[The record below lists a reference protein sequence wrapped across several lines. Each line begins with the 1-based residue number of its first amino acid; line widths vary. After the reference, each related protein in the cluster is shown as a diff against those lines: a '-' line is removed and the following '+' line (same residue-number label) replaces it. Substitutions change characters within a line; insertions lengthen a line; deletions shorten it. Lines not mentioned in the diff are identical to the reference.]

1 LRTIRE
7 LMILALEREASDLHL
22 VAGTPPCLRIH
33 GAIHFLEDEPLQGD
47 QIREMVQEILSPA
60 QVKRLESELE
70 LELSYTEP
78 SLGRFRVALFFERA
92 NLAAAFRVVPLKVR
106 SVHDL
111 NLPLVVHDLAR
122 RQAGLLLIAGATGQ
136 GKTTTMNAM
145 IDLINSERRARIIT
159 IEDPIEFVHR
169 HRRSVILQRE
179 VESDTHSFN
188 RALISA
194 LRQDPNVICVGEMRD
209 LETIGTALTAAET
222 GHLVISTL
230 HTQSAS
236 QTMDRIIDVFPGHQ
250 QNQVRL
256 QLANSLQGVICQKLL
271 PRVAGD
277 GRILAFEIMIATPAV
292 RHLIRE
298 GKMEQI
304 HNVLVT
310 GKEQG
315 MIPMDHCIR
324 LHYERG
330 LISYDVA
337 VSNALDP
344 ESFRS
349 LRVTR
354 ESETPGPLTS
364 LPGS

>member
-1 LRTIRE
+1 MHTLRE
-7 LMILALEREASDLHL
+7 LMERALEQEASDLHL
-22 VAGTPPCLRIH
+22 VVGTPPCLRVH
-33 GAIHFLEDEPLQGD
+33 GAIQFLEGEPLTAQ
-47 QIREMVQEILSPA
+47 QIRDMVREILTPA
-60 QVKRLESELE
+60 QAQRLDADLE
-70 LELSYTEP
+70 LEFSYSEP
-78 SLGRFRVALFFERA
+78 SLGRFRAALFFERA
-92 NLAAAFRVVPLKVR
+92 NLAAAFRVVPLRVR
-106 SVHDL
+106 SVHEL
-111 NLPLVVHDLAR
+111 KLPPAVVDLAR
-122 RQAGLLLIAGATGQ
+122 RTAGLVLIAGATGQ

-169 HRRSVILQRE
+169 HRRSIVLQRE

-188 RALISA
+188 RALVGA

-250 QNQVRL
+250 QNQVRM

-277 GRILAFEIMIATPAV
+277 GRVLAFEVMMATPAV

-315 MIPMDHCIR
+315 
-324 LHYERG
+324 
-330 LISYDVA
+330 YDA
-337 VSNALDP
+337 A
-344 ESFRS
+344 
-349 LRVTR
+349 
-354 ESETPGPLTS
+354 GPLHQDPVRARPDQ
-364 LPGS
+364 L

>member
-1 LRTIRE
+1 MRTIRE
-7 LMILALEREASDLHL
+7 LMTLALEREASDLHL

-33 GAIHFLEDEPLQGD
+33 GAIHFLEDGLLGGE
-47 QIREMVQEILSPA
+47 QIRSMVQEILTPA
-60 QVKRLESELE
+60 QLERLDTELE
-70 LELSYTEP
+70 LEFSYSEP
-78 SLGRFRVALFFERA
+78 ALGRFRAALFFERA
-92 NLAAAFRVVPLKVR
+92 NMAAAFRVVPLKVR

-111 NLPLVVHDLAR
+111 KLPTAVHDLAR
-122 RQAGLLLIAGATGQ
+122 RQAGLVLIAGATGQ

-145 IDLINSERRARIIT
+145 IDLINSERRSRIIT

-179 VESDTHSFN
+179 VESDTRSFN

-230 HTQSAS
+230 HTQSAA

-250 QNQVRL
+250 QNQVRM
-256 QLANSLQGVICQKLL
+256 QLASSLQGVVCQKLL

-277 GRILAFEIMIATPAV
+277 GRILAFEIMVANPAV
-292 RHLIRE
+292 RHLVRE

-310 GKEQG
+310 GKDQG

-324 LHYERG
+324 LQYERG
-330 LISYDVA
+330 LISYDTA
-337 VSNALDP
+337 LSNALDP

-354 ESETPGPLTS
+354 E
-364 LPGS
+364 PGSFGI

>member
-1 LRTIRE
+1 MHTLRE
-7 LMILALEREASDLHL
+7 LMERALEQEASDLHL
-22 VAGTPPCLRIH
+22 VVGTPPCLRVH
-33 GAIHFLEDEPLQGD
+33 GAIQFLEGEPLTAQ
-47 QIREMVQEILSPA
+47 QIRDMVREILTPA
-60 QVKRLESELE
+60 QAQRLDADLE
-70 LELSYTEP
+70 LEFSYSEP
-78 SLGRFRVALFFERA
+78 SLGRFRAALFFERA
-92 NLAAAFRVVPLKVR
+92 NLAAAFRVVPLRVR
-106 SVHDL
+106 SVHEL
-111 NLPLVVHDLAR
+111 KLPPAVVDLAR
-122 RQAGLLLIAGATGQ
+122 RTAGLVLIAGATGQ

-169 HRRSVILQRE
+169 HRRSIVLQRE

-188 RALISA
+188 RALVGA

-250 QNQVRL
+250 QNQVRM

-277 GRILAFEIMIATPAV
+277 GRVLAFEVMMATPAV

-315 MIPMDHCIR
+315 MMPLDHCIR
-324 LHYERG
+324 IQYERG
-330 LISYDVA
+330 LISYDTA
-337 VSNALDP
+337 LSNALDP
-344 ESFRS
+344 ESFRT
-349 LRVTR
+349 LRLMRDTGV
-354 ESETPGPLTS
+354 PDL
-364 LPGS
+364 

>member
-1 LRTIRE
+1 MRTIRE
-7 LMILALEREASDLHL
+7 LMTLALEREASDLHL

-33 GAIHFLEDEPLQGD
+33 GAIHFLEDGLLQGD

-60 QVKRLESELE
+60 QLERLDSELE
-70 LELSYTEP
+70 LEFSYTEP
-78 SLGRFRVALFFERA
+78 SLGRFRAALFFERA

-111 NLPLVVHDLAR
+111 KLPTAVHDLAR
-122 RQAGLLLIAGATGQ
+122 RQAGLVLIAGATGQ

-250 QNQVRL
+250 QNQVRM
-256 QLANSLQGVICQKLL
+256 QLANSLQGVVCQKLL

-277 GRILAFEIMIATPAV
+277 GRI
-292 RHLIRE
+292 
-298 GKMEQI
+298 QI
-304 HNVLVT
+304 GRAHV
-310 GKEQG
+310 
-315 MIPMDHCIR
+315 
-324 LHYERG
+324 
-330 LISYDVA
+330 
-337 VSNALDP
+337 
-344 ESFRS
+344 
-349 LRVTR
+349 
-354 ESETPGPLTS
+354 
-364 LPGS
+364 

>member
-7 LMILALEREASDLHL
+7 LMTLALEREASDLHL

-33 GAIHFLEDEPLQGD
+33 GAIHFLEDGLLQGD

-60 QVKRLESELE
+60 QLERLDSELE
-70 LELSYTEP
+70 LEFSYTEP
-78 SLGRFRVALFFERA
+78 SLGRFRAALFFERA

-111 NLPLVVHDLAR
+111 KLPTAVHDLAR
-122 RQAGLLLIAGATGQ
+122 RQAGLVLIAGATGQ

-236 QTMDRIIDVFPGHQ
+236 QTMDRIIDVFPARQ
-250 QNQVRL
+250 QEQIRAMLAESFRAVVA
-256 QLANSLQGVICQKLL
+256 QLLLKKTGGQG
-271 PRVAGD
+271 RVAVHE
-277 GRILAFEIMIATPAV
+277 ILVAEAGFSN
-292 RHLIRE
+292 LIRE
-298 GKMEQI
+298 GKTSQI
-304 HNVLVT
+304 NNYIQT
-310 GKEQG
+310 GKEYG
-315 MIPMDHCIR
+315 MQTMDA
-324 LHYERG
+324 G
-330 LISYDVA
+330 LLKLLKAGSITKATVLEKCHDRNFFRSA
-337 VSNALDP
+337 GIALD
-344 ESFRS
+344 
-349 LRVTR
+349 
-354 ESETPGPLTS
+354 
-364 LPGS
+364 